1 MRRTQRTVPIGSE
14 ECDGSAARCACRLKK
29 NKEET
34 EAEEDE
40 EMLENRE
47 NVEKIIKRQLGYAW
61 DDLSKQ

>member
-1 MRRTQRTVPIGSE
+1 MCVQAE
-14 ECDGSAARCACRLKK
+14 K

>member
-1 MRRTQRTVPIGSE
+1 MCVQAE
-14 ECDGSAARCACRLKK
+14 K

-34 EAEEDE
+34 EAEEVE